1 MKLQINLEDIDL
13 SNHHVGLDFPAIEKS
28 VRDVA
33 KDFIR
38 CVVKENME
46 LEITTEESG
55 EMYVVLWANLFDDLN
70 RVVAYI
76 PIQELFDE
84 YIKRKANETDK

>member
-1 MKLQINLEDIDL
+1 MKLKIDLEDIDL

-38 CVVKENME
+38 GVVEENMY

-55 EMYVVLWANLFDDLN
+55 GMYVVLWANLFDGSD

-76 PIQELFDE
+76 PIEELFDE
-84 YIKRKANETDK
+84 YIKGKANETDK